1 MYSELEGQYS
11 HINVADYF
19 VLPGVGVV
27 LVTQNGV
34 QVLVVYLM
42 CLLLYWHDGAVSS
55 ADCFRWRSDRH
66 QLVTCVSQPYP
77 NRPH

>member
-1 MYSELEGQYS
+1 VYSELEGQYS

-34 QVLVVYLM
+34 QVLVV
-42 CLLLYWHDGAVSS
+42 
-55 ADCFRWRSDRH
+55 
-66 QLVTCVSQPYP
+66 
-77 NRPH
+77 